1 MNKLLFLK
9 SVETLIGACDWK
21 EDLCGQINERIIFS
35 SIDRRDDAEREE
47 YRLLCDDLRFAEMT
61 SNGYNLGYPSRLR
74 Q

>member
-21 EDLCGQINERIIFS
+21 EDLCGQINERIIFAS
-35 SIDRRDDAEREE
+35 MDRRDDAEREE
-47 YRLLCDDLRFAEMT
+47 YRLLCDDLIFAEMT
-61 SNGYNLGYPSRLR
+61 SNGYNLGYPSHLR